1 MKSLLILVTSI
12 TTALFSVVVSSEGFV
27 VVDPTTSVAVGWR
40 AVRHNNEHHPI
51 KGRGIIGHSGSS
63 LSMGNYAEVEGGEAF
78 GYEAWTLKASSWN
91 PHSDSRLQRALRM
104 LGGEERF
111 PCLINKI
118 RGDWLGYSIPSDVCA
133 MALEE
138 IEDFKSVGTIGR
150 IPQLLK
156 LNDDGS
162 VQVRI
167 SEDMI
172 SSEEQGIRFGIE
184 LGEDKELYDFVIRNV
199 ASRKILFRSKKFQQ
213 EDVSLYNKQVESN
226 FGMMLRESKPKVGAV
241 ARFQNLENN
250 DGMSLDLSG
259 RAFMLGPFIYT
270 GVFEVD
276 SSIVTAS
283 DFDDLLDKWVP
294 PLKASVA
301 TGNPIEIW

>member
-1 MKSLLILVTSI
+1 
-12 TTALFSVVVSSEGFV
+12 
-27 VVDPTTSVAVGWR
+27 
-40 AVRHNNEHHPI
+40 
-51 KGRGIIGHSGSS
+51 
-63 LSMGNYAEVEGGEAF
+63 
-78 GYEAWTLKASSWN
+78 
-91 PHSDSRLQRALRM
+91 
-104 LGGEERF
+104 
-111 PCLINKI
+111 
-118 RGDWLGYSIPSDVCA
+118 

-150 IPQLLK
+150 IPQLLE

-184 LGEDKELYDFVIRNV
+184 LGEDKGLYDFVIRNV
-199 ASRKILFRSKKFQQ
+199 TSRKILFQSKKFQQ

-226 FGMMLRESKPKVGAV
+226 FGTMLRESKPKVGAV

-283 DFDDLLDKWVP
+283 DFDDLLDRWVP